1 MIEGTMATLLKR
13 LRRAARTGERLH
25 LDSDHARALMD
36 SRVYRVLCE
45 IEAEELRAEWKDN
58 DEPDLPKAPP
68 PPPPPGRDGS
78 SLVPSGSGIAAIGTT
93 GISVGS
99 TVASLGAHRRVLAV
113 TKQIRQKT
121 QR

>member
-1 MIEGTMATLLKR
+1 MNEGTMATLLKR

-45 IEAEELRAEWKDN
+45 IEAEELRAEWQDN
-58 DEPDLPKAPP
+58 DEPDLPKVPP
-68 PPPPPGRDGS
+68 PPLTRDDS
-78 SLVPSGSGIAAIGTT
+78 SLAPSGFGIAAIGMT
-93 GISVGS
+93 GTSAGS

-113 TKQIRQKT
+113 TKQIRRKT
-121 QR
+121 QK